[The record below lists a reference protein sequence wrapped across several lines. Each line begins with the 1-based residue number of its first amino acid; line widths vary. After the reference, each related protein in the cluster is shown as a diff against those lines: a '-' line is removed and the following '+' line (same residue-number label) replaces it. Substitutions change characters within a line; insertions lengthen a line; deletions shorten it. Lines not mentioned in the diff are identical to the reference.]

1 VEQHHRDVLARWAEA
16 AATDDDDVLAV
27 VVAGSLTKGY
37 GLADSDVDGFMI
49 VTDEAFA
56 RRRATGGLIFSTEF
70 CDYKD
75 GYVDAKYVDRAF
87 LEAVVERGSE
97 PARAAFLWAIVAWS
111 TDQSIDALVHAA
123 ATYPET
129 GVEQRM
135 SRFLAQV
142 QAAQWYVGEAAK
154 RDDPYLA
161 GWSASRL
168 ALFACRL
175 VLAHNRVLYPYHKW
189 LLRTVAD
196 VPDCPDDFVELVRV
210 LTRER
215 TPAAA
220 EAVVMSL
227 LLFREWPQ
235 APAGWSTQFMLDSEW
250 NWLDA
255 EPPIDDL

>member
-1 VEQHHRDVLARWAEA
+1 VEQHHRDAIARWAEA
-16 AATDDDDVLAV
+16 AADDDDVLAV

-56 RRRATGGLIFSTEF
+56 RRGATGELTFFSTEF

-75 GYVDAKYVDRAF
+75 GYVDAKYIDRAF

-97 PARAAFLWAIVAWS
+97 PARAAFLGAIVAWS

-154 RDDPYLA
+154 RDDAYLA